1 MGESVVALGHYQRK
15 VFLLSELLT
24 SEFQPVA
31 SFWGPPLRKMGIDF
45 GDLSAC
51 QVDNPAFARPSAIR
65 CTSSSLLKGC
75 RPKCSLKEYF
85 GLISLSSCQMR
96 WASSTSS
103 RWPRAEANKTR
114 LKSVPGI
121 RRMRSF
127 SKATAVSYLPASRY
141 AMLRKCIIIGA
152 QLTVGFGLAV
162 FFAPYFAGWGI
173 AELVAFLIFGFAGGA
188 ALGAFV
194 GYLRERFNA
203 SEIIVTIMLNYV
215 AVQMVSYLIRG
226 PMADPMPFWP
236 RSYAI
241 PPDCVLSVIV
251 SGTRLHAGL
260 IVALVMVIVFAVVQR
275 QTVLGFQSSVFGAN
289 PGAAT
294 YAGFRAKALTIVV
307 MAISGGLGGLA
318 GAVEVGGVYQ
328 RIVENMGEGFG
339 LAAIAVALIARLKP
353 VAIPFAACLFGIFFA
368 GAGALQRELAL
379 PFPLVWIV
387 EATVIF
393 MVSAL
398 HWALPSR
405 KAEA

>member
-1 MGESVVALGHYQRK
+1 MISVRIVRLSLVLGFAALVPSLFVLVAGQSPWRVLTTLVLYAFGPQGRSEVLLHAIPLTLIGLG
-15 VFLLSELLT
+15 V
-24 SEFQPVA
+24 
-31 SFWGPPLRKMGIDF
+31 
-45 GDLSAC
+45 
-51 QVDNPAFARPSAIR
+51 AFALRAGLFNIGGDGQLIAGAI
-65 CTSSSLLKGC
+65 
-75 RPKCSLKEYF
+75 
-85 GLISLSSCQMR
+85 
-96 WASSTSS
+96 
-103 RWPRAEANKTR
+103 
-114 LKSVPGI
+114 V
-121 RRMRSF
+121 
-127 SKATAVSYLPASRY
+127 
-141 AMLRKCIIIGA
+141 
-152 QLTVGFGLAV
+152 AV

-173 AELVAFLIFGFAGGA
+173 TGLVAFLIFGFAGGA

-241 PPDCVLSVIV
+241 PPDCVLPVIV

-339 LAAIAVALIARLKP
+339 LAAIAVALIARLEP

-398 HWALPSR
+398 HWALPGR

>member
-1 MGESVVALGHYQRK
+1 MIMARVIRLGLVFGFAALVPSLFVLLAGQSPWRVLTTLVLY
-15 VFLLSELLT
+15 VFGPQGWSEVLVHAVPLT
-24 SEFQPVA
+24 LIGLGV
-31 SFWGPPLRKMGIDF
+31 
-45 GDLSAC
+45 
-51 QVDNPAFARPSAIR
+51 AFALR
-65 CTSSSLLKGC
+65 G
-75 RPKCSLKEYF
+75 
-85 GLISLSSCQMR
+85 GLFNIGGDGQLI
-96 WASSTSS
+96 AGT
-103 RWPRAEANKTR
+103 
-114 LKSVPGI
+114 V
-121 RRMRSF
+121 
-127 SKATAVSYLPASRY
+127 VS
-141 AMLRKCIIIGA
+141 
-152 QLTVGFGLAV
+152 V

-173 AELVAFLIFGFAGGA
+173 AGLLAFLACGFIGGA

-241 PPDCVLSVIV
+241 PLDCVLPVVV

-260 IVALVMVIVFAVVQR
+260 IVALVMVVLLAIVQR
-275 QTVLGFQSSVFGAN
+275 QTVFGFQSSVFGAN

-294 YAGFRAKALTIVV
+294 YAGFQVKALTIVV
-307 MAISGGLGGLA
+307 MAISGGLAGLG
-318 GAVEVGGVYQ
+318 GAVEVGGIYQ
-328 RIVENMGEGFG
+328 RIVESMGEGFG
-339 LAAIAVALIARLKP
+339 LAGIAVALIARLEP

-393 MVSAL
+393 AVVAL
-398 HWALPSR
+398 HWALPGR